1 MSTPARQAFS
11 IRHARL
17 EDAGEIARLSEQL
30 GYAMAAHEAAAR
42 LKRLLDMPTHVV
54 FVLAED
60 DGLRGY
66 VAAEHRLLLES
77 GERVDIV
84 GLVVD
89 DRCRRNGG
97 GGALLTAAELW
108 AMKRGVRQLRVRSNI
123 LRDGSHAFYEALG
136 YLRAKTQHAYAKTL
150 GA

>member
-1 MSTPARQAFS
+1 MSTSAKQAFS
-11 IRHARL
+11 IRHARI
-17 EDAGEIARLSEQL
+17 EDAPEIARLSEQL
-30 GYAMAAHEAAAR
+30 GYPMTPADAAAR

-66 VAAEHRLLLES
+66 VAAEHRLLLQS

-89 DRCRRNGG
+89 ERSRRSGG

-108 AMKRGVRQLRVRSNI
+108 AMKRGVKRLRVRSDTT
-123 LRDGSHAFYEALG
+123 RTDSHAFYEALG
-136 YLRAKTQHAYAKTL
+136 YTPIKTQHAYSKTL

>member
-1 MSTPARQAFS
+1 MSTSKQAFS
-11 IRHARL
+11 IRHARI

-30 GYAMAAHEAAAR
+30 GYPITGSEAAAR
-42 LKRLLDMPTHVV
+42 LKRLLDMPTHAV

-77 GERVDIV
+77 GERVDLV
-84 GLVVD
+84 GLVID
-89 DRCRRNGG
+89 DSCRRSGG
-97 GGALLTAAELW
+97 GSALLTAAELW

-123 LRDGSHAFYEALG
+123 ARDGSHPFYEALG
-136 YLRAKTQHAYAKTL
+136 YARVKTQHAYAKTL